1 MQAVARLVE
10 KIESNTK
17 RYLALFADA
26 ADDLLSALKATEA
39 AEPDVA
45 DVLASH
51 VSSGSGAGVW
61 GGEGGGGQLLRA
73 AAGGVKVE
81 AAVDWGGRKAGVL
94 CLHQMRLPN

>member
-51 VSSGSGAGVW
+51 VRSGSGAGVW
-61 GGEGGGGQLLRA
+61 GEEGRGGSF
-73 AAGGVKVE
+73 
-81 AAVDWGGRKAGVL
+81 
-94 CLHQMRLPN
+94 